1 MNHFRP
7 KNDIFLAVLS
17 VFGYF
22 LSFKTNFWVSE
33 GQNEVSVESKNV
45 ETLVLGHFQGIFEKI
60 NKKSKTL
67 KQAKK

>member
-1 MNHFRP
+1 
-7 KNDIFLAVLS
+7 LAVLS

-45 ETLVLGHFQGIFEKI
+45 ETLVLGHFQGIFEK
-60 NKKSKTL
+60 NQRGK
-67 KQAKK
+67 